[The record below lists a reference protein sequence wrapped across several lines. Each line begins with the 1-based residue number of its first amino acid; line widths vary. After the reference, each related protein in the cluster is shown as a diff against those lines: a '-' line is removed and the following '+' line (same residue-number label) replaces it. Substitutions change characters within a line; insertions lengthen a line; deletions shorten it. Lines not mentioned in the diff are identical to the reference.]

1 MVIRSAELSDVDVIH
16 DIITY
21 YAQKELILYRSV
33 EEITESL
40 GTFIIAACNG
50 DVAGIISFHDYG
62 FNLKEIRSLAVN
74 KDYLKQGIGSILVK
88 NMIKKLREINS
99 DAKIFVLTYSPEF
112 FIKND
117 FGYVPKHTLPEKIWK
132 DCQNCRHRDNC
143 GESAL
148 VFSRN

>member
-1 MVIRSAELSDVDVIH
+1 MIVRSAELSDVEVIH
-16 DIITY
+16 DIIVY

-33 EEITESL
+33 EEITGSL
-40 GTFIIAACNG
+40 DTFILAACND

-74 KDYLKQGIGSILVK
+74 KEYLKQGVGSILVK
-88 NMIKKLREINS
+88 NMIKKLRDINK